1 MKVAII
7 DKKDAKI
14 KIENQILKINN
25 QNIPF
30 RVIDT
35 LILSSN
41 YTLQTK
47 DIIKITKA
55 NINIIIIS
63 YDQRDASLIIS
74 IKGKNAEL
82 KLSQYKALKK
92 TLVIAKYF
100 VTQKVISHQNQ
111 LKIHN
116 IEFDTT
122 KIIQKIE
129 QAKDLQT
136 LLGIEGSF
144 SKEYFTHYFNLFP
157 KILHHGKRTKNPPKD
172 PLNATLS
179 FCYMLFYSIITIKL
193 ISYGFEPTI
202 GYLHKPFRSHN
213 ALSSDIME
221 TIRADINEFVYKVFT
236 NNIIKKEDFTKKN
249 GIFLRYEGRKKLW
262 KELKICLSNL
272 EPKIEQQITNLK
284 GML

>member
-1 MKVAII
+1 MKIAII

-14 KIENQILKINN
+14 KIENQILKVDN

-47 DIIKITKA
+47 DIIKITKSD
-55 NINIIIIS
+55 INIILIS
-63 YDQRDASLIIS
+63 YDQRDASLITS
-74 IKGKNAEL
+74 TKGKNAEL
-82 KLSQYKALKK
+82 KLSQYKAIDK
-92 TLVIAKYF
+92 TLAIAKYF
-100 VTQKVISHQNQ
+100 VTQKLISHQNQ

-116 IEFDTT
+116 IEFNTA
-122 KIIQKIE
+122 KVIENIE

-144 SKEYFTHYFNLFP
+144 TKEYFTYYFHLFP
-157 KILHHGKRTKNPPKD
+157 KILHNGKRTKNPPKD

-179 FCYMLFYSIITIKL
+179 FCYMIFYSIITIKL

-213 ALSSDIME
+213 ALSSDIIE
-221 TIRADINEFVYKVFT
+221 TIRADINEFVYKVFST
-236 NNIIKKEDFTKKN
+236 GVIKKEDFTKKN

-262 KELKICLSNL
+262 KELKRCITNTDTQ
-272 EPKIEQQITNLK
+272 IEQQIANIRS
-284 GML
+284 ML

>member
-7 DKKDAKI
+7 DKKDAKV
-14 KIENQILKINN
+14 KIENQILKIDN

-41 YTLQTK
+41 YSLQTK

-55 NINIIIIS
+55 DINIILLS
-63 YDQRDASLIIS
+63 YDQRDASLITS
-74 IKGKNAEL
+74 TKGKNAGL
-82 KLSQYKALKK
+82 KLSQYKAIDK
-92 TLVIAKYF
+92 TLAIAKYF
-100 VTQKVISHQNQ
+100 VTQKLISHQTQ

-116 IEFDTT
+116 IELDTT
-122 KIIQKIE
+122 KIIENIE

-144 SKEYFTHYFNLFP
+144 TKEYFTHYFNLFP
-157 KILHHGKRTKNPPKD
+157 KILHNGKRTKNPPKD

-213 ALSSDIME
+213 ALSSDIIE
-221 TIRADINEFVYKVFT
+221 TIRADINEFVYKVFST
-236 NNIIKKEDFTKKN
+236 GVIKKEDFTKKN

-262 KELKICLSNL
+262 KELKRCIANAD
-272 EPKIEQQITNLK
+272 PKIEQQITNLR